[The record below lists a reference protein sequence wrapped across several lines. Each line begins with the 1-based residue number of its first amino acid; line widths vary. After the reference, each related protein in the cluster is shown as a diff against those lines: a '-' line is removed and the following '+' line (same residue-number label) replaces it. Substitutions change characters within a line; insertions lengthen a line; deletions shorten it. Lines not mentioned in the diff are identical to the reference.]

1 MRRPSA
7 VTLVEVGPRDGLQ
20 NESTVLPVDV
30 KAEFVRRLVAAGLP
44 VVSLAEDLA
53 AVVGSLLAVFAPVMG
68 LAFFTLLA
76 WFAWK
81 GVMKLRRIDCI
92 TS

>member
-1 MRRPSA
+1 MHTA
-7 VTLVEVGPRDGLQ
+7 TLGTG
-20 NESTVLPVDV
+20 
-30 KAEFVRRLVAAGLP
+30 GP

-81 GVMKLRRIDCI
+81 GVMKLRQTFQRPAGVD
-92 TS
+92 SLG